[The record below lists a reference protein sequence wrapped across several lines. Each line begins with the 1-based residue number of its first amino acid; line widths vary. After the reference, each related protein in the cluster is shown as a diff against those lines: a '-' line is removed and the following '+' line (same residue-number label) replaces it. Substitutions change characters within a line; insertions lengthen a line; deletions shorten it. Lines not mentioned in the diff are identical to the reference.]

1 MKTLI
6 IYDNEGYIIQTITG
20 FYRVPVGI
28 PYLETEIQEGKYI
41 VGVNVETKEPILKD
55 LPKSENELLKER
67 LEQQELAL
75 LELAELISGGVQ

>member
-28 PYLETEIQEGKYI
+28 PYLEIEIPEGKYI
-41 VGVNVETKEPILKD
+41 AGVNVDTKEPVLED
-55 LPKSENELLKER
+55 LPKSENQILKER

-75 LELAELISGGVQ
+75 LELASLIGGTV